1 MHQKDI
7 QCEKVI
13 IKANLTEMLVQYM
26 DNKQPEYLHS
36 LNEALFYKLNLANS
50 NHIGD
55 LNTLYS
61 AHFYQ
66 EEASLFR
73 DVSSLFGY
81 C

>member
-7 QCEKVI
+7 HCEKVI
-13 IKANLTEMLVQYM
+13 IKANLTEMLVQYV

-55 LNTLYS
+55 LNTLQN